1 MVKNTIT
8 ARLVKADA
16 FSKAE
21 EQLWRNMC
29 DQNPLLK
36 SPILGPDFFRI
47 VSQVRDDAFVAIY
60 EKNGEIIGFLGHHRR
75 SNGFA
80 RPIGAPFSDYTA
92 LITPPNPQIDM
103 RTALVLAKITKFQTI
118 GLVDPYGVCTDTDG
132 IEDEAFGLDLTIND
146 GDNNA
151 GKKQRKNVNRLRRN
165 LEGDFGE
172 VTFVFDDRS
181 LDNFEKMIRLKKA
194 QAKQTGI
201 HDFLGPPWVA
211 KMMQILFN
219 ADRSGLHGCMLSLI
233 VDGEQIAAHFGLRL
247 GNRMHP
253 WVATFDP
260 EYFKYSPGQIFL
272 MDCKQ
277 PLMDAGI
284 TYYDLSTGAQHY
296 KGTFTNTSFSVR
308 HVLIKDGEKVRIPS
322 TSNQNNVVTRL
333 SRRLDQIACLEL
345 DFAGRAKGIIHAAAN
360 ITKRIAS

>member
-1 MVKNTIT
+1 MVKNRVT
-8 ARLVKADA
+8 ARVVKADA
-16 FSKAE
+16 LSKAE
-21 EQLWRNMC
+21 VMLWRNMC
-29 DQNPLLK
+29 DQNNLFK
-36 SPILGPDFFRI
+36 SPILGPEFFEI
-47 VSQVRDDAFVAIY
+47 VSQVRNDAFVAIY
-60 EKNGEIIGFLGHHRR
+60 EKNDEIIGFLGHHRR

-103 RTALVLAKITKFQTI
+103 RMALELAKITKFQTI
-118 GLVDPYGVCTDTDG
+118 GLVDPYGVCADIGG

-151 GKKQRKNVNRLRRN
+151 GAKQRKNVRRLRRN
-165 LEGDFGE
+165 LEADFSE
-172 VTFVFDDRS
+172 VNFVFDDRS
-181 LDNFEKMIRLKKA
+181 ADNFKKMIGLKRT

-201 HDFLGPPWVA
+201 HDFLSPSWVV
-211 KMMQILFN
+211 KMMEILFN

-233 VDGEQIAAHFGLRL
+233 VDGSQIAAHFGLRL
-247 GNRMHP
+247 GERMHP

-260 EYFKYSPGQIFL
+260 EFFKYSPGQIFL

-296 KGTFTNTSFSVR
+296 KGTFTNTSFPVR
-308 HVLIKDGEKVRIPS
+308 HVLLKAEEKASKLAVA
-322 TSNQNNVVTRL
+322 NNNNALTRL
-333 SRRLDQIACLEL
+333 GRRLDQIACLEL
-345 DFAGRAKGIIHAAAN
+345 DFAGRAKGVIHAAVN
-360 ITKRIAS
+360 FNKRFAQ